1 MRISDWSS
9 DVCSSDL
16 QGNEGHEGNPP
27 SGTGSSTNY
36 LWREILAR
44 PMFMRI
50 LKDFAL
56 FEPGKSGRRDEG
68 RLVFPRFHQL
78 RAVERVVADID
89 ANGTGK
95 RYLIWHSAGSGK
107 TKTIAWLS
115 HRLIRH
121 MNAESKSTFEIGR
134 AHV

>member
-9 DVCSSDL
+9 DVCSSNDL
-16 QGNEGHEGNPP
+16 VYMTTKLEGGDTVFLPFNQGNEGHEGNPP

-56 FEPGKSGRRDEG
+56 FEPGKSGRRDE
-68 RLVFPRFHQL
+68 
-78 RAVERVVADID
+78 
-89 ANGTGK
+89 
-95 RYLIWHSAGSGK
+95 
-107 TKTIAWLS
+107 
-115 HRLIRH
+115 
-121 MNAESKSTFEIGR
+121 IGR
-134 AHV
+134 ASGRESVCKSG